1 MKIEWEPGWH
11 SEASITQKR
20 VISCMLSV
28 TICVAYQCAQRQPD
42 PTSGDEEPLMS
53 TDSHVQPR
61 GEFPYRFPV
70 VVGFAITFV
79 ISGALVLWA
88 VLQTPAAGSPI
99 TVVGGLL
106 VLALST
112 AVGGLVRGVQMT
124 RHYRVATASMNG
136 DMVRLAED
144 VLPAMARELR
154 TGATPDE
161 AVKSRKNDFS
171 VPHRRV
177 IKAMSKELAAS
188 EKVRAAALST
198 CSSAAGRVQA
208 LATGMLADLREMEGK
223 HESEDVL
230 ADLLKLD
237 HSTAQAGRLA
247 DSIAVLTGARSGR
260 RWTKPIVMESVLRGS
275 MGRISSYQR
284 IRLHSTSTVAV
295 VGYAA
300 EGVMHALAEIMD
312 NATKFSPP
320 TEEVHVYVEEVH
332 SGVVVT
338 VEDSGLAMSDAA
350 LAHAEQAVS
359 ETPLDLAEISGSR
372 LGLAVV
378 GCLARKHELSVSF
391 RASARGGTGVVMM
404 IPQKLITQP
413 RSEPER
419 PAEEPAQAKPTLDPS
434 VETEN
439 ESTDPGA
446 LPKRRRG
453 RTLTAVRSAPAS
465 RQTEDKRPDAGSR
478 FGAFSQSRRD
488 ESSTSDDEPR

>member
-1 MKIEWEPGWH
+1 
-11 SEASITQKR
+11 
-20 VISCMLSV
+20 
-28 TICVAYQCAQRQPD
+28 
-42 PTSGDEEPLMS
+42 MS
-53 TDSHVQPR
+53 TDSPVPRR
-61 GEFPYRFPV
+61 GEFPYWYPV
-70 VVGFAITFV
+70 VIGFAVT
-79 ISGALVLWA
+79 LVLSSAVFAWA
-88 VLQTPAAGSPI
+88 VVKAPVGTPVALTGA
-99 TVVGGLL
+99 LL
-106 VLALST
+106 VLALSV
-112 AVGGLVRGVQMT
+112 AVGGVVRGVQMT
-124 RHYRVATASMNG
+124 RHYRIAAASMNS
-136 DMVRLAED
+136 DMVKLADET
-144 VLPAMARELR
+144 LPGLARQLR
-154 TGATPDE
+154 GGATAEE
-161 AVKSRKNDFS
+161 ADKEIKHDYS

-177 IKAMSKELAAS
+177 IKALSKELATS
-188 EKVRAAALST
+188 EKARAAALST
-198 CSSAAGRVQA
+198 CSTAAGRVQA

-237 HSTAQAGRLA
+237 HTTAQAGRLA

-260 RWTKPIVMESVLRGS
+260 RWTKPIVVESVLRGA
-275 MGRISSYQR
+275 MGRISAYQR

-350 LAHAEQAVS
+350 LARAEQAVS
-359 ETPLDLAEISGSR
+359 DAPLDLAEISGSR

-391 RASARGGTGVVMM
+391 RGSARGGTGVVVM

-413 RSEPER
+413 RPESEPL
-419 PAEEPAQAKPTLDPS
+419 AEEEPAKPTLDPHAETA
-434 VETEN
+434 VET
-439 ESTDPGA
+439 TDPGE

-453 RTLTAVRSAPAS
+453 KTLTAVRSAPAP
-465 RQTEDKRPDAGSR
+465 RKAEGKRLDAGSR
-478 FGAFSQSRRD
+478 FGAFSKSRRD

>member
-1 MKIEWEPGWH
+1 
-11 SEASITQKR
+11 
-20 VISCMLSV
+20 MLSV
-28 TICVAYQCAQRQPD
+28 TICVAYQRAQSEPD
-42 PTSGDEEPLMS
+42 PASGDEEPLMS
-53 TDSHVQPR
+53 TDTQLPPR
-61 GEFPYRFPV
+61 GEFPYRIPAV
-70 VVGFAITFV
+70 VAFV
-79 ISGALVLWA
+79 LTLIISGAIFLWA
-88 VLQTPAAGSPI
+88 VLQVPAGAGAV
-99 TVVGGLL
+99 TVIGALL
-106 VLALST
+106 VLALSV
-112 AVGGLVRGVQMT
+112 AVAGTVRGVQMT
-124 RHYRVATASMNG
+124 RHYRRAAASMNS
-136 DMVRLAED
+136 DMVRLAGEA
-144 VLPAMARELR
+144 LPGVARQLR
-154 TGATPDE
+154 AGATAEE
-161 AVKSRKNDFS
+161 AVKEHKQDFS

-177 IKAMSKELAAS
+177 IKAMTKELATS
-188 EKVRAAALST
+188 EKMRAAALST
-198 CSSAAGRVQA
+198 CANAAGRVQA

-223 HESEDVL
+223 HDSEDVL

-260 RWTKPIVMESVLRGS
+260 RWTKPIVVESVLRGA

-338 VEDSGLAMSDAA
+338 VEDSGLAMSDTA
-350 LAHAEQAVS
+350 LARAEQAVS

-391 RASARGGTGVVMM
+391 RASARGGTGVVVM

-413 RSEPER
+413 RQDTEP
-419 PAEEPAQAKPTLDPS
+419 PAEEPAKPTLD
-434 VETEN
+434 VHADTETE
-439 ESTDPGA
+439 STEPGE

-453 RTLTAVRSAPAS
+453 RTLASVRSAPAP
-465 RQTEDKRPDAGSR
+465 RQAEGKRSDAGAR
-478 FGAFSQSRRD
+478 FGAFSKSRRD
-488 ESSTSDDEPR
+488 DSSTSDEQPR